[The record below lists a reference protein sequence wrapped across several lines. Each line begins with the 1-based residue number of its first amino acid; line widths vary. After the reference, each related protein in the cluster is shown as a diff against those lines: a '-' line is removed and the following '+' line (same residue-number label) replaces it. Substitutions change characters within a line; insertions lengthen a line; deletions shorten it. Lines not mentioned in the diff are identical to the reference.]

1 MMKITIT
8 GSSGYLGSEIIRFLE
23 KNKFIVNSMTRKKDN
38 SCFWD
43 PENKKINNEII
54 DNSDVIINLNGAK
67 IIKPFRRKKLSKIIS
82 SRIKPTRLLFETIK
96 KSNSPPKLIISA
108 SATGFYGNRPNEI
121 IDEKSPKGRGIIPD
135 IVEEWEQNIKL
146 NNTRVVYLRLGT
158 VIDENSDIYFYMK
171 KYGRIIGVNRIGNG
185 LNYFPWIS
193 NLDVCRSIL
202 HVINK
207 SEISGPVNIVSNHP
221 IYFKDFM
228 ESINKKINPL
238 VKLPLP
244 AATINMIF
252 GKLGEEILLSNQRI
266 LPTKLK
272 ESGFTWLK
280 TSPFGSIT

>member
-1 MMKITIT
+1 MKITIT
-8 GSSGYLGSEIIRFLE
+8 GSSGYLGREIIRFLE
-23 KNKFIVNSMTRKKDN
+23 KNKFTVNSMTRKKDN

-43 PENKKINNEII
+43 PENKNINNEII

-67 IIKPFRRKKLSKIIS
+67 IIQPFRRKKLSKIIS

-96 KSNSPPKLIISA
+96 KSNTPPKLIISA

-121 IDEKSPKGRGIIPD
+121 IDEKSPKGRGLIPD
-135 IVEEWEQNIKL
+135 IAEEWEQNIKL

-158 VIDENSDIYFYMK
+158 VIDENSDIYLYMK
-171 KYGRIIGVNRIGNG
+171 KYGRIIGVDRIGNG

-193 NLDVCRSIL
+193 NLDVCRSIV

-207 SEISGPVNIVSNHP
+207 SEISGPVNIVSNNP
-221 IYFKDFM
+221 IYFKDVM
-228 ESINKKINPL
+228 ESLNKKINPL

>member
-8 GSSGYLGSEIIRFLE
+8 GSSGYLGREIIRFLE
-23 KNKFIVNSMTRKKDN
+23 KNKFTVNSMTRKKDN

-43 PENKKINNEII
+43 PENKNINNEII

-67 IIKPFRRKKLSKIIS
+67 IIQPFRRKKLSKIIS

-96 KSNSPPKLIISA
+96 KSNTPPKLIISA

-121 IDEKSPKGRGIIPD
+121 IDEKSPKGRGLIPD
-135 IVEEWEQNIKL
+135 IAEEWEQNIKL

-171 KYGRIIGVNRIGNG
+171 KYGRIIGVNKIGNG

-202 HVINK
+202 HIINK
-207 SEISGPVNIVSNHP
+207 SEISGPVNIVSNNP
-221 IYFKDFM
+221 IYFKDVM
-228 ESINKKINPL
+228 ESLNKKINPL

>member
-8 GSSGYLGSEIIRFLE
+8 GSSGYLGREIIRFLE
-23 KNKFIVNSMTRKKDN
+23 KNKFTVNSMTRKKDN
-38 SCFWD
+38 SYFWD
-43 PENKKINNEII
+43 PENKNINNEII

-67 IIKPFRRKKLSKIIS
+67 IIQPFRRKKLSKIIS

-96 KSNSPPKLIISA
+96 KSNTPPKLIISA

-121 IDEKSPKGRGIIPD
+121 IDEKSPKGRGLIPD
-135 IVEEWEQNIKL
+135 IAEEWEQNIKL

-207 SEISGPVNIVSNHP
+207 SEISGPVNIVSNNP
-221 IYFKDFM
+221 IYFKDVM
-228 ESINKKINPL
+228 ESLNKKINPL

>member
-38 SCFWD
+38 SYFWD

-67 IIKPFRRKKLSKIIS
+67 IIQPFRRKKLSKIIS

-121 IDEKSPKGRGIIPD
+121 IDEKSPKGRGLIPD
-135 IVEEWEQNIKL
+135 IAEEWEQNIKL

>member
-8 GSSGYLGSEIIRFLE
+8 GSSGYLGREIIRFLK
-23 KNKFIVNSMTRKKDN
+23 KNKFTVNSMTRKKDN

-43 PENKKINNEII
+43 PENKNINNEII

-67 IIKPFRRKKLSKIIS
+67 IIQPFRRKKLSEIIS

-96 KSNSPPKLIISA
+96 KSNTPPKLIISA

-121 IDEKSPKGRGIIPD
+121 IDEKSPKGRGLIPD
-135 IVEEWEQNIKL
+135 IAEEWEQNIKL
-146 NNTRVVYLRLGT
+146 NNARVVYLRLGT

-207 SEISGPVNIVSNHP
+207 SEISGPVNIVSNNP
-221 IYFKDFM
+221 IYFKDVM
-228 ESINKKINPL
+228 ESLNKKINPL

>member
-8 GSSGYLGSEIIRFLE
+8 GSSGYLGREIIRFLK
-23 KNKFIVNSMTRKKDN
+23 KNKFTVNSMTRKKDN

-43 PENKKINNEII
+43 PENKNINNEII

-67 IIKPFRRKKLSKIIS
+67 IIQPFRRKKLSEIIS

-96 KSNSPPKLIISA
+96 KSNTPPKLIISA

-121 IDEKSPKGRGIIPD
+121 IDEKSPKGRGLIPD
-135 IVEEWEQNIKL
+135 IAEEWEQNIKL
-146 NNTRVVYLRLGT
+146 NNVRVVYLRLGT

-207 SEISGPVNIVSNHP
+207 SEISGPVNIVSNNP
-221 IYFKDFM
+221 IYFKDVM
-228 ESINKKINPL
+228 ESLNKKINPL

>member
-8 GSSGYLGSEIIRFLE
+8 GSSGYLGREIIRFLE
-23 KNKFIVNSMTRKKDN
+23 KNKFTVNSMTRKKDN

-43 PENKKINNEII
+43 PENKNINNEII
-54 DNSDVIINLNGAK
+54 DNSDVISNLNGAK
-67 IIKPFRRKKLSKIIS
+67 IIQPFRRKKLSKIIS

-96 KSNSPPKLIISA
+96 KSNTPPKLIISA

-121 IDEKSPKGRGIIPD
+121 IDEKSPKGRGLIPD
-135 IVEEWEQNIKL
+135 IAEEWEQNIKL

-158 VIDENSDIYFYMK
+158 VIDENSDIYLYMK

-193 NLDVCRSIL
+193 NLDVCRSIV

-207 SEISGPVNIVSNHP
+207 SEISGPVNIVSNNP
-221 IYFKDFM
+221 IYFKDVM
-228 ESINKKINPL
+228 ESLNKKINPL

>member
-1 MMKITIT
+1 MMKIIIT
-8 GSSGYLGSEIIRFLE
+8 GSSGYLGKEIIRFLE
-23 KNKFIVNSMTRKKDN
+23 KNKFTVNSMTRKKDN

-43 PENKKINNEII
+43 PENKNINNEII

-67 IIKPFRRKKLSKIIS
+67 IIQPFRRKKLSKIIS

-121 IDEKSPKGRGIIPD
+121 IDEKSPKGRGLIPD
-135 IVEEWEQNIKL
+135 IAEEWEQNIKL

-171 KYGRIIGVNRIGNG
+171 KYGRIIGVNKIGNG

-207 SEISGPVNIVSNHP
+207 SEISGPVNIVSNNP
-221 IYFKDFM
+221 IYFKDVM
-228 ESINKKINPL
+228 ESLNKKINPL

-244 AATINMIF
+244 AATINLIF

>member
-1 MMKITIT
+1 MMKILIT
-8 GSSGYLGSEIIRFLE
+8 GSSGYLGKEIIRFLE

-38 SCFWD
+38 SYIWD
-43 PENKKINNEII
+43 PENKNINNEII

-67 IIKPFRRKKLSKIIS
+67 IIQPFRRKKLSKIIS

-96 KSNSPPKLIISA
+96 KSNTPPKLIISA

-121 IDEKSPKGRGIIPD
+121 IDEKSPKGRGLIPD

-171 KYGRIIGVNRIGNG
+171 KYGRIIGVNKIGNG

-207 SEISGPVNIVSNHP
+207 SEISGPVNIVSNNP
-221 IYFKDFM
+221 IYFKDVM
-228 ESINKKINPL
+228 ESLNKKINPL

-244 AATINMIF
+244 AATINLIF

>member
-8 GSSGYLGSEIIRFLE
+8 GSSGYLGREIIRFLE
-23 KNKFIVNSMTRKKDN
+23 KNKFTVNSMTRKKDN

-43 PENKKINNEII
+43 PENKNINNEII

-67 IIKPFRRKKLSKIIS
+67 IIQPFRRKKLSKIIS

-96 KSNSPPKLIISA
+96 KSNTPPKLIISA

-121 IDEKSPKGRGIIPD
+121 IDEKSPKGRGLIPD
-135 IVEEWEQNIKL
+135 IAEEWEQNIKL

>member
-67 IIKPFRRKKLSKIIS
+67 IIQPFRRKKLSKIIS

-121 IDEKSPKGRGIIPD
+121 IDEKSPKGRGIIPN

-158 VIDENSDIYFYMK
+158 VIDKNSDIYSYMK

>member
-67 IIKPFRRKKLSKIIS
+67 IIQPFRRKKLSKIIS

-121 IDEKSPKGRGIIPD
+121 IDEKSPKGRGLIPD

>member
-8 GSSGYLGSEIIRFLE
+8 GSSGYLGREIIRFLE
-23 KNKFIVNSMTRKKDN
+23 KNKFIVNSIKRKKDN
-38 SCFWD
+38 SYFWD

-54 DNSDVIINLNGAK
+54 DNSDIIINLNGAK
-67 IIKPFRRKKLSKIIS
+67 IIQPFRRKKLSKIIS

-96 KSNSPPKLIISA
+96 KSNCPPKLIISA

-121 IDEKSPKGRGIIPD
+121 IDEKSPKGRGLIPD
-135 IVEEWEQNIKL
+135 IAEEWEQNIKL